1 MGVAGTRKG
10 ENVADRERTALLD
23 QMYDFGQEH
32 GGMWNV
38 SPETGRFFHFMLQVM
53 VARRVL
59 EIGTSNGY
67 STLWLVD
74 ALEKTGGWLTT
85 LEQDE
90 KKVEMATENLE
101 KAELKER
108 VEIIHGDARETIEDL
123 DKRFDFIFIDADKE
137 SYVHYLTHALRL
149 VRPGGV
155 IVADNVES
163 HASELGEF
171 LAMIE
176 KDPWLED
183 VRLPF
188 GGGQVMMYVRP
199 GR

>member
-23 QMYDFGQEH
+23 QMYDFGQQH

-38 SPETGRFFHFMLQVM
+38 SPETGRFFHFMLQAM

-101 KAELKER
+101 KADLKDR

>member
-1 MGVAGTRKG
+1 
-10 ENVADRERTALLD
+10 
-23 QMYDFGQEH
+23 
-32 GGMWNV
+32 MWNV